1 MPRGGLTIS
10 LESLSFIEELSEIE
24 LQDLKERL
32 NYVGYS
38 STGEKSEIKSIL
50 SLFLEDRDLK
60 NLSTKEELWTELVN
74 YGYKLGDRILTKTN
88 PSLYGADVEELQE
101 LLSRLGF
108 YSEPINGIFT
118 NEVVSSV
125 VNFQENR
132 GIDVDGTVGLNTV
145 EEIRKLIR
153 PGFNTSLNEAIKTI
167 SPSFMTGS
175 IGYSVSF
182 NLPNFGSYKNQVVIY
197 EKIKN
202 LCLDKNIIPSFASE
216 AGEDIREENIIN
228 YVNNKQPA
236 LFVSFNN
243 SQENL
248 IEYFKGSFSESIIGK
263 RLSESINEKFDIPVV
278 GRPSNLL
285 KNTKSVSI
293 IINGKFYQINK
304 IEEILAFLLDGLNE
318 SLSS

>member
-50 SLFLEDRDLK
+50 SLFLEDKGLK

>member
-50 SLFLEDRDLK
+50 SLFLEDRGLK

-88 PSLYGADVEELQE
+88 PSLYGADIEELQE

-182 NLPNFGSYKNQVVIY
+182 NLPNFGSYKDQVVIY

-216 AGEDIREENIIN
+216 AGEEIREENIIN

>member
-50 SLFLEDRDLK
+50 SLFLEDRGLK

-182 NLPNFGSYKNQVVIY
+182 NLPNFGSYKDQVVIY